1 MATPSGRIWN
11 VEIRRS
17 KFFPLDPTGAIAV
30 PGYPTPATTAYE
42 GLEFARPK
50 SLVPNFGAP
59 RTITNVAQGRV
70 QDTIILPS
78 IDPKTG
84 EYHLSDIDMETFA
97 TLQNVK
103 TRTIGNGIGM
113 PWGTDKQGLEING
126 IFTTT
131 ALVGHDENGDEKV
144 LTMIY
149 PKARGV
155 VTWPAMN
162 ENAIDVTVNFS
173 FSATKKHIWG
183 QALTEATDG
192 ALEQTAFPLITNND
206 WNMVAFLADGVEDT
220 FLLPTNRPAADDFA
234 SSMTVWNFMD
244 GTEYTG
250 GAITKS
256 STQFVLASP
265 PTDQDIIV
273 CLYEYES

>member
-17 KFFPLDPTGAIAV
+17 KFFPLDPTGAIDM
-30 PGYPTPATTAYE
+30 PGYPTPANVAYE

-84 EYHLSDIDMETFA
+84 EYHLSDIDMVTFA
-97 TLQNVK
+97 KLHAVK

-113 PWGTDKQGLEING
+113 PWATDKQGLEING

-131 ALVGHDENGDEKV
+131 ALAGKDENGDPKV
-144 LTMIY
+144 LTVIY

-162 ENAIDVTVNFS
+162 ENAIDVTINFS
-173 FSATKKHIWG
+173 FSPTKKHIWG
-183 QALTEATDG
+183 ESLSQDNDG

-206 WNMVAFLADGVEDT
+206 WNMVAFLGDGSEDT

-234 SSMTVWNFMD
+234 DSMTVWNFMD

-250 GAITKS
+250 GAITK
-256 STQFVLASP
+256 A
-265 PTDQDIIV
+265 TDQIVLTTPPDDGDIVV
-273 CLYEYES
+273 CIYEYES